1 MHAGPVAK
9 YRRVIPALPS
19 HNAHKRSAM
28 QEPHLEVRRNMQS
41 RWIWVL
47 LSADLHVVNRSE
59 ADFATRQE
67 CVADADLND
76 F

>member
-1 MHAGPVAK
+1 
-9 YRRVIPALPS
+9 LPIR
-19 HNAHKRSAM
+19 NPDKRSGR
-28 QEPHLEVRRNMQS
+28 QEPHLEFRRNMRS

-59 ADFATRQE
+59 TDFATKQE
-67 CVADADLND
+67 CAADADLNG

>member
-1 MHAGPVAK
+1 MLK
-9 YRRVIPALPS
+9 RDRTLPS
-19 HNAHKRSAM
+19 HNTAKHMRT
-28 QEPHLEVRRNMQS
+28 QEPHLQLRRNL
-41 RWIWVL
+41 RWRWVWVL

-67 CVADADLND
+67 CIADAGLNG

>member
-1 MHAGPVAK
+1 MK
-9 YRRVIPALPS
+9 KSDTSLLS
-19 HNAHKRSAM
+19 HNTDKRSAR
-28 QEPHLEVRRNMQS
+28 QEPHLEVRRNMRS

-67 CVADADLND
+67 CVTDADLNG

>member
-1 MHAGPVAK
+1 MKKSVTSPG
-9 YRRVIPALPS
+9 
-19 HNAHKRSAM
+19 HNTDKRSAT
-28 QEPHLEVRRNMQS
+28 QEPHLEVRRNMRS

-67 CVADADLND
+67 CAADADLNG

>member
-1 MHAGPVAK
+1 M
-9 YRRVIPALPS
+9 R
-19 HNAHKRSAM
+19 
-28 QEPHLEVRRNMQS
+28 S

-47 LSADLHVVNRSE
+47 LSAHLHVVNRSE

-67 CVADADLND
+67 CLADADLNG